1 MKKSYKIL
9 IIGDSNCLP
18 KYSNSKQDSLP
29 IENIYTHKLK
39 KGLKS
44 SLFSEVIWGGITTS
58 MLIKLLN

>member
-39 KGLKS
+39 KA
-44 SLFSEVIWGGITTS
+44 
-58 MLIKLLN
+58 

>member
-39 KGLKS
+39 KGLKVPY
-44 SLFSEVIWGGITTS
+44 LVKLYGEVS
-58 MLIKLLN
+58 QHQC